1 MEEGIRLAQADHP
14 LDRWAIGDLCVEAV
28 PPGSGRVARSQAQRR
43 LAEFAAQTRL
53 SLGLLKDCYR
63 TSEAWPVGTRIPGV
77 SHGKHSTYAA
87 RPNRVNLLLN
97 DDLDDGLPARVR
109 DKVAKAEELLGDP
122 VVRAAILDRSKKR
135 SRSVVA
141 AARAVE
147 DEDLTRAR
155 AHQRLEEQHAKAMTA
170 APEILSRMAERA
182 IRGNQVLAKMISDL
196 LELRTIVDRLPENY
210 QERTTEHL
218 KQIQRAAS
226 LVLEE
231 LQPEPRSPQPCDV
244 IDMQVD

>member
-1 MEEGIRLAQADHP
+1 MEEGIRLGRADP
-14 LDRWAIGDLCVEAV
+14 LDRWAIGDLCTEAV
-28 PPGSGRVARSQAQRR
+28 PPGSGRAARSQAQRR
-43 LAEFAAQTRL
+43 LAEFAAQTHV

-63 TSEAWPVGTRIPGV
+63 TSEAWPVGTRIPGF
-77 SHGKHSTYAA
+77 SHAKHSTYAA
-87 RPNRVNLLLN
+87 KPNRVNLLLN
-97 DDLDDGLPARVR
+97 EDLDDGLPARLR

-122 VVRAAILDRSKKR
+122 AIRAAILDRSKKR

-155 AHQRLEEQHAKAMTA
+155 TNQRIQEQHAKAMVA
-170 APEILSRMAERA
+170 APEVLSRMAERA
-182 IRGNQVLAKMISDL
+182 IRGNQVLSKMISDL
-196 LELRTIVDRLPENY
+196 LELRTIVDRLPTNY
-210 QERTTEHL
+210 RDRTSDHL
-218 KQIQRAAS
+218 NQIQRAAA

>member
-1 MEEGIRLAQADHP
+1 MEEGVRLGQSDP
-14 LDRWAIGDLCVEAV
+14 LDRWAIGDLCIEAV
-28 PPGSGRVARSQAQRR
+28 PPGSGRPARSEAQRR
-43 LAEFAAQTRL
+43 LVEFAAQTQL
-53 SLGLLKDCYR
+53 TVGLLKDCYR
-63 TSEAWPVGTRIPGV
+63 TSEAWPVGTRIPGI
-77 SHGKHSTYAA
+77 SHGKHSTYASK
-87 RPNRVNLLLN
+87 PNRVNLLLN
-97 DDLDDGLPARVR
+97 EDLDDGLPTRVR

-122 VVRAAILDRSKKR
+122 AVRAAILDRSKKR

-155 AHQRLEEQHAKAMTA
+155 VHQRLEEQHAKAMAA

-182 IRGNQVLAKMISDL
+182 IRGNQILAKMISDL
-196 LELRTIVDRLPENY
+196 LELRSIVSLLPANY
-210 QERTTEHL
+210 HERTTDHL

-231 LQPEPRSPQPCDV
+231 LQPEPRSPQPSEV
-244 IDMQVD
+244 IDMHVD